1 MYQIVVFLLGHL
13 HFFLHFSSR
22 SWRTFLRN
30 PLYHIGVFAVF
41 FLENELWT
49 DGRRD
54 GWWERRMEVP
64 TDGGT
69 DGWMDWLTDGGSDG
83 CRYQRMEV
91 PTDG

>member
-41 FLENELWT
+41 FWKT
-49 DGRRD
+49 SYGR
-54 GWWERRMEVP
+54 

-69 DGWMDWLTDGGSDG
+69 DGGSDG
-83 CRYQRMEV
+83 WRYQRMEA
-91 PTDG
+91 PMDGWIG